1 MMHAP
6 ERWFLP
12 AFLALAPFL
21 HPFQHA
27 HASSEQAWDDFRQTV
42 EQACRAAA
50 DGRMTVENIRI
61 DPFGTQSYGVAIL
74 TEAGSGGGER
84 VCVVDKTS
92 GAVELSEPMQATQTP
107 SSPIA
112 ASDERQLDA
121 ISDQVRATLDD
132 LRGKGLPVNEQAET
146 VEAMLAETPQT
157 GIPSGIDPGPYACNV
172 YWYGF
177 LQEGANRIGQH
188 KCAVQHTGDGNLRI
202 EKLTGE
208 RINATTFARNGWTA
222 YAGRNF
228 LPDHAITEYDPDR
241 PANPENDNFG
251 NKVGLVLR
259 DGGRLLLVSIEERG
273 MSPPDDTF
281 FEIIE
286 LVPGP

>member
-27 HASSEQAWDDFRQTV
+27 HASSESAWDEFRQTV
-42 EQACRAAA
+42 EQSCRAAA
-50 DGRMTVENIRI
+50 EGRMTVEDIRI

-84 VCVVDKTS
+84 VCVVDKQT
-92 GAVELSEPMQATQTP
+92 GAAELSEPVEAAQAST
-107 SSPIA
+107 SPLA
-112 ASDERQLDA
+112 ESDQRQIDA
-121 ISDQVRATLDD
+121 IPGQVSATLAD
-132 LRGKGLPVNEQAET
+132 LRDKGLAVNEQAET
-146 VEAMLAETPQT
+146 VAAMLGDAPQT
-157 GIPSGIDPGPYACNV
+157 GVPSGIAPGPYACNV

-188 KCAVQHTGDGNLRI
+188 KCAIEHTGDGNLRI
-202 EKLTGE
+202 QKTTGE
-208 RINATTFARNGWTA
+208 RINATTFTRDGWTA
-222 YAGRNF
+222 YAGRNV
-228 LPDHAITEYDPDR
+228 LSGHAITEYDPDR
-241 PANPENDNFG
+241 PANPENENFG

-259 DGGRLLLVSIEERG
+259 DGGRLFLVSIEERG
-273 MSPPDDTF
+273 MSPSDDTF

-286 LVPGP
+286 LVPE